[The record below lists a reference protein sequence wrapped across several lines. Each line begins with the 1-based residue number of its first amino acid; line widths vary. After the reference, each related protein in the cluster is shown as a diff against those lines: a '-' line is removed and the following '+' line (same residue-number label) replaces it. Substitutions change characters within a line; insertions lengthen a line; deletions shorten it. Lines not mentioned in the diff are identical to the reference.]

1 MVSFGQIK
9 AAELSFNKTV
19 HDFGTINEGET
30 VETTFTFTNTGKPD
44 LIIVDARASCE
55 GCIVLNYPFA

>member
-1 MVSFGQIK
+1 MISFGQIMT
-9 AAELSFNKTV
+9 FDKTV